1 MHPILN
7 IATIAAKEAGE
18 FIINELE
25 NVGQLKVEEKG
36 RNDYVSEI
44 DKIAESIIIKTIR
57 KYYPDHNILA
67 EESGKH
73 STPSHFEW
81 IIDPLDGTTNFLHQ
95 FPQFAVSI
103 AVKEKGKLMHGVVY
117 DPFKDELFSATR
129 GNGAKMNDFK
139 IRVSGQKKLEN
150 SLLATGFPY
159 HDYSYVDAY
168 LASFKEFMLQTS
180 GLRRAGSAALDL
192 AYVAAGRVD
201 GFWELNLKPWDVA
214 AGALIVMEAG
224 GIVTDFMGD
233 DNYLESGNIIAGNP
247 KMLQEMAKVITKT
260 IPKEIRSS

>member
-7 IATIAAKEAGE
+7 VATIAAKEAGE

-44 DKIAESIIIKTIR
+44 DRVAEEIIIRTIR
-57 KYYPDHNILA
+57 QYYPDHNILA

-73 STPSHFEW
+73 STPSQFEW
-81 IIDPLDGTTNFLHQ
+81 IIDPLDGTTNFLHEL
-95 FPQFAVSI
+95 PHFAVSI
-103 AVKEKGKLMHGVVY
+103 AVREKGKLMHGVVF
-117 DPFKDELFSATR
+117 DPVKNELFSASR
-129 GNGAKMNDFK
+129 GDGARMNNFK

-150 SLLATGFPY
+150 ALLATGFPY
-159 HDYSYVDAY
+159 HDFSYIDAY
-168 LASFKEFMLQTS
+168 MASLKEFMLKTA
-180 GLRRAGSAALDL
+180 GIRRAGSASLDL

-201 GFWELNLKPWDVA
+201 GYWEFNLKPWDIA

-224 GIVTDFMGD
+224 GLVTDFKGD
-233 DNYLESGNIIAGNP
+233 DNYLTSGNIMAGNP
-247 KMLQEMAKVITKT
+247 KMLHAIAKTITKT
-260 IPKEIRSS
+260 IPEELRK